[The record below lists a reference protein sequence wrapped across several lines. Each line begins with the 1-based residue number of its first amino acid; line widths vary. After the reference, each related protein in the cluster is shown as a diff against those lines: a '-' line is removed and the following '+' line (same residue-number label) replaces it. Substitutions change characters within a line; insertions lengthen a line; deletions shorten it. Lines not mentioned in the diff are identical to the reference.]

1 MASKRCAKVRSLC
14 VACGT
19 CVRSCPRSAISIW
32 KGLVAKINTDKCVG
46 CGICASDCPAGA
58 IDIVNREMYHVS
70 EKTVSEKR
78 DIMISDKF
86 ELRNIG
92 LDETDQAI
100 EIETICFPPNEACSP
115 KNMKD
120 RISVAADYF
129 LVAVDKSTGKIAGFL
144 NGVCSD
150 DEKFKDEFFTNANEH
165 DPSGKNVML
174 TGLDVLPEYRKKGLA
189 SYIMKTYV
197 ENQKDNGKKTLYLTC
212 LEEKVE
218 MYKKMGFENNGFADS
233 SWGGE
238 AWYEMILSL

>member
-1 MASKRCAKVRSLC
+1 MS
-14 VACGT
+14 G
-19 CVRSCPRSAISIW
+19 
-32 KGLVAKINTDKCVG
+32 
-46 CGICASDCPAGA
+46 
-58 IDIVNREMYHVS
+58 
-70 EKTVSEKR
+70 KTGNKKR
-78 DIMISDKF
+78 DIMISDRF
-86 ELRNIG
+86 ELRNIR
-92 LDETDQAI
+92 LNETDQAI

-115 KNMKD
+115 ENMKD
-120 RISVAADYF
+120 RIAVASDYF

-150 DEKFKDEFFTNANEH
+150 DEKFKDDFFTKADEH

-197 ENQKDNGKKTLYLTC
+197 ENQKDNGKEALYLTC

-218 MYKKMGFENNGFADS
+218 MYKKMGFTSNGMADS